1 MKESTIQQQIC
12 EYLSLLGIFYFSIP
26 NEHYNISHAQRT
38 QLRKMGLLPGMPD
51 IGILEN
57 NNIYFIEI
65 KTASGRLTEQQT
77 VIHEIL
83 KKRGYTVEVCRSVED
98 VAIFLKRWGIV

>member
-51 IGILEN
+51 LCVLAN
-57 NNIYFIEI
+57 KTCYFLEI
-65 KTASGRLTEQQT
+65 KTASGRLTAQQT

-83 KKRGYTVEVCRSVED
+83 KKRGYIVEVCRSVED
-98 VAIFLKRWGIV
+98 VTKIFEG